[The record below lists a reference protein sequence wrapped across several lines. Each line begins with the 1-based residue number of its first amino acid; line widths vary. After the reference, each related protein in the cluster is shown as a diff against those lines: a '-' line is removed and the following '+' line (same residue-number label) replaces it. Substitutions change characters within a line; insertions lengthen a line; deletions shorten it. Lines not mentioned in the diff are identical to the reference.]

1 MFYKFE
7 KATFL
12 FFKKKFREISYISYT
27 DTTKFLYLLAIS
39 GVGLG
44 VGFPTR
50 CRIILHLPSFSSPSL
65 SYFRLGNAPES
76 CSFVPNTWG
85 KCRDFVKK
93 TASKP
98 AESYTHPTSCPLS
111 YTLPYTRNCQV
122 LLGVFIP
129 GVGNVGDFQK
139 TFFVERRERQLSGSS
154 KTSDFLGQKYGCFA
168 SKVRM
173 FSSKKS
179 DVFVF
184 PTGTALDSP
193 GKSCACRKN
202 KHERGGKTTFR
213 FHQSFSIFA

>member
-7 KATFL
+7 KDTFL

-27 DTTKFLYLLAIS
+27 DTTKLLYLLAIS

-85 KCRDFVKK
+85 KCRDIVKK

-98 AESYTHPTSCPLS
+98 AKSYTNPTSCTIS
-111 YTLPYTRNCQV
+111 YTLTYTRNRQI
-122 LLGVFIP
+122 LLGVFMP

-139 TFFVERRERQLSGSS
+139 TFFVGESAYVSEVQKHR
-154 KTSDFLGQKYGCFA
+154 TSLGKSTEVLPQKYGGFMQR
-168 SKVRM
+168 SPM
-173 FSSKKS
+173 FLISEM
-179 DVFVF
+179 
-184 PTGTALDSP
+184 GTC
-193 GKSCACRKN
+193 K
-202 KHERGGKTTFR
+202 
-213 FHQSFSIFA
+213 I

>member
-27 DTTKFLYLLAIS
+27 DTTKFLFLWAIS

-65 SYFRLGNAPES
+65 SYFRLGNAPEL

-85 KCRDFVKK
+85 KCRDIVKK

-98 AESYTHPTSCPLS
+98 AESYTHPTSCTIS

-122 LLGVFIP
+122 LLGVSMP

-139 TFFVERRERQLSGSS
+139 LFFQ
-154 KTSDFLGQKYGCFA
+154 
-168 SKVRM
+168 
-173 FSSKKS
+173 
-179 DVFVF
+179 
-184 PTGTALDSP
+184 
-193 GKSCACRKN
+193 N
-202 KHERGGKTTFR
+202 
-213 FHQSFSIFA
+213 SFQR